1 MPLSFDPNSTVEC
14 GVSGIFPK
22 NKIWAGLICSLPQRL
37 LWSIKVRQ
45 QEKASHGFVCFIQT
59 IAKKVLWILIKRGK
73 GEYAI

>member
-1 MPLSFDPNSTVEC
+1 MQLSFDLNSTVKFDAF
-14 GVSGIFPK
+14 SLK
-22 NKIWAGLICSLPQRL
+22 NWVGLNCSSPQRL